1 MKRILKNKRGM
12 AMESAIMFM
21 LLIFTLGMLMTGTS
35 MIMHLRVRLNDKTI
49 QREITIEQIG
59 EKFVY
64 GMDYSEDLTKGGYTQ
79 ELTNEND
86 TLTLKKGE
94 KVVLYIEKKQ
104 NEDGTVAVIKWQYSK
119 PEE

>member
-59 EKFVY
+59 EDFVA
-64 GMDYSEDLTKGGYTQ
+64 DK
-79 ELTNEND
+79 LTNGQVIDGYVAEIND
-86 TLTLKKGE
+86 DKTILRLTN
-94 KVVLYIEKKQ
+94 KVGTVLLYIEK
-104 NEDGTVAVIKWQYSK
+104 NGSTVLRWQYS
-119 PEE
+119 

>member
-12 AMESAIMFM
+12 ALESAIMFM

-59 EKFVY
+59 EQFVY
-64 GMDYSEDLTKGGYTQ
+64 AGTVPEDLGNYVAEINQ
-79 ELTNEND
+79 ENN
-86 TLTLKKGE
+86 TLTILKLKKGE
-94 KVVLYIEKKQ
+94 KVVLYIEK
-104 NEDGTVAVIKWQYSK
+104 NGSTVLQWRYSE